1 MNKLNG
7 IIAVMVLL
15 CCMTTDVSGQL
26 KQKKVLNYQQHDH
39 KVIHF
44 GFCLGLNAMDFNVSP
59 SLSDYRNDSL
69 LSNVSELS
77 PGFHIQAVSALRIT
91 NNLEL
96 RFLPGVAFG
105 SRALQFFKSGKLYDD
120 HHQIESSYIE
130 LPLLLKYKSVRVD
143 NMRGFIIGGLNPRI
157 DLAKT
162 YHEDEGIYM
171 DLKLNDLCYEMG
183 GGFDFYFPYFKLT
196 LEIRGSWGI
205 FNILEERSTPQ
216 PEFQNAIN
224 KLRSSVYLFSIYIE

>member
-1 MNKLNG
+1 MKKLNI
-7 IIAVMVLL
+7 IIAAVILL
-15 CCMTTDVSGQL
+15 GGTATEAPAQF
-26 KQKKVLNYQQHDH
+26 KQKKVLNYQQHDN
-39 KVIHF
+39 KTIHF
-44 GFCLGLNAMDFNVSP
+44 GFCLGLNAMDFNISP

-69 LSNVSELS
+69 LSDVSGLS
-77 PGFHIQAVSALRIT
+77 PGFHIQAVSALRMT
-91 NNLEL
+91 NHLEL

-105 SRALQFFKSGKLYDD
+105 SRALRFFKSGKLYDD

-130 LPLLLKYKSVRVD
+130 LPILVKYKSARVD
-143 NMRGFIIGGLNPRI
+143 NMRGFIIGGLNPRL

-171 DLKLNDLCYEMG
+171 DLKLNDLCYEVG

-205 FNILEERSTPQ
+205 FNILSERSTPR
-216 PEFQNAIN
+216 PEFQNAMD
-224 KLRSSVYLFSIYIE
+224 KLRSSVWLFSIYIE